1 METIFISQDL
11 WDIVQEG
18 IEESPQEGDS
28 KSSDKKSKEQKE
40 NVKRN
45 ASALRIIQQAVSKT
59 IFPRI
64 FGIKTAKEAWEVL
77 KNEFQGSE
85 KAISIKRQNLWR
97 QFDNLAM
104 KEGES
109 IKDFH
114 SRVAEIVN
122 QIKVTGETIDEK
134 KIVERILRSLTPKFE
149 HVVAVIEETK
159 DLAKLSM
166 TELMGS
172 LVAHEQRLSRFNN
185 QPLEQAFQSK
195 VDIKGDTSSNQ
206 EQRRRG
212 GNFQRKGG
220 KLNFK
225 KNNNWSQNQHNSS
238 NSNDGCKICKKSNHA
253 TKDCR
258 FRCTRCK
265 IQNHSQRDCWFQ
277 NKKEEGESNFAQKE
291 EEKFVA
297 FSCFKNKQKTHF
309 PWVVDSGCSNH
320 MTGNLES
327 FTEIDDTY
335 RSHVKIGDGKRLEV
349 EGKGIILVKGKEGNK
364 TLIQEVLY
372 VPELAQNL
380 LSVGHLMMKN
390 YKLLFDNGECE
401 IINKS
406 NNSKVAKIPMTS
418 NRLFPLSM
426 ARNEE
431 VSLKSQSMDE
441 SFLWHLRYGH
451 LNDKGLK
458 LLKEKNMVVG
468 LPQINKEDKVC
479 EGYIYG
485 KMHRLPFPKT
495 TWRAKAPLELVHSD
509 ICGPTRTTSI
519 GDKRY
524 FLLFVDDYTRMMWV
538 FFLEQKSEAFSKFLQ
553 FKATAE
559 KESGRQIKTLRTD
572 RGGEFIYKPFM
583 EYCRN
588 NGIKRQ
594 LTVRYTPQ
602 QNGVAERKNRTIVE
616 MARSMM
622 TAKKLPN
629 QLWAEAVN
637 TTIYILNRSPTKA
650 VQNKTP
656 FQAWHHKR
664 PQVDNL
670 KVFGCIAYAHISTPN
685 RDKFDQ
691 KGEKLIF
698 IGYSDESK
706 GYRLYNPLKNEVVI
720 SRDVIFDEMAEWSWK
735 TQDTQPSPT
744 NEILEN
750 PTTTTPNQGDQNPN
764 QNKSP
769 TRSPNRDN
777 FRDVVTDSDSPPL
790 RVRSLRDIYESS
802 HEAYFSCEPQT
813 FEEAAKD
820 KLWTEAMDTEIS
832 MIEKNKTWELVDKP
846 KDKPVIG
853 LKWVYKTKF
862 NEDGSIQKHKARLV
876 AKGYSQQPGIDF
888 HETYAPVARMET
900 IRTVI
905 ALAAQMELP
914 LYQLDVKSAFLNGE
928 LEEEVYVEQPR
939 GYEKK
944 GGEGKVYR
952 LRKVLYGLKQAPRA
966 WNSRIDR
973 YFQDNRF
980 QRSPSEAS
988 LYIKKGEDKNFL
1000 ILCLYVDDLIYTG
1013 TNQQIIEEFKRAM
1026 MSEFEMTDLGLMKY
1040 FLGIQV
1046 KQKPGDIFISQ
1057 EKYTEDMMKRFH
1069 MATCKPI
1076 ATPMALN
1083 EKLQQDDGVKKVDG
1097 KIYRS
1102 LVGSLI
1108 YLTHTRPDICHSV
1121 SLISRFMNEPSK
1133 LHFAAAKRILR
1144 YLQGTKQMGLRYK
1157 KEEGSKLTGYT
1168 DSDWAGSLDDRKSTS
1183 GYIFCL
1189 GTKPISWSSKKQKTV
1204 ALSSAEA
1211 EYIAATDAACE
1222 AV

>member
-1 METIFISQDL
+1 M
-11 WDIVQEG
+11 
-18 IEESPQEGDS
+18 
-28 KSSDKKSKEQKE
+28 
-40 NVKRN
+40 
-45 ASALRIIQQAVSKT
+45 
-59 IFPRI
+59 
-64 FGIKTAKEAWEVL
+64 
-77 KNEFQGSE
+77 
-85 KAISIKRQNLWR
+85 
-97 QFDNLAM
+97 
-104 KEGES
+104 
-109 IKDFH
+109 
-114 SRVAEIVN
+114 
-122 QIKVTGETIDEK
+122 
-134 KIVERILRSLTPKFE
+134 
-149 HVVAVIEETK
+149 
-159 DLAKLSM
+159 
-166 TELMGS
+166 
-172 LVAHEQRLSRFNN
+172 
-185 QPLEQAFQSK
+185 
-195 VDIKGDTSSNQ
+195 
-206 EQRRRG
+206 
-212 GNFQRKGG
+212 
-220 KLNFK
+220 
-225 KNNNWSQNQHNSS
+225 
-238 NSNDGCKICKKSNHA
+238 
-253 TKDCR
+253 
-258 FRCTRCK
+258 
-265 IQNHSQRDCWFQ
+265 
-277 NKKEEGESNFAQKE
+277 
-291 EEKFVA
+291 
-297 FSCFKNKQKTHF
+297 
-309 PWVVDSGCSNH
+309 
-320 MTGNLES
+320 
-327 FTEIDDTY
+327 DDTY
-335 RSHVKIGDGKRLEV
+335 KSHVKIGDGKKLEV
-349 EGKGIILVKGKEGNK
+349 EGKGTIIVQGKGGNK

-380 LSVGHLMMKN
+380 LSVGQLMLKN

-406 NNSKVAKIPMTS
+406 NNSKVAKISMTS
-418 NRLFPLSM
+418 NRMFPLTMS
-426 ARNEE
+426 RNEE
-431 VSLKSQSMDE
+431 LAMKSQSMDE

-451 LNDKGLK
+451 LNYKGLK
-458 LLKEKNMVVG
+458 LLKQKNMVVG
-468 LPQINKEDKVC
+468 LPQINREDKVC
-479 EGYIYG
+479 EGCIYG

-495 TWRAKAPLELVHSD
+495 TWRAKAPLELVHAD

-519 GDKRY
+519 GGKRY
-524 FLLFVDDYTRMMWV
+524 FLLFVDDHTRMMWV

-553 FKATAE
+553 FKAAVE
-559 KESGRQIKTLRTD
+559 KESGHEIKTLRTD

-583 EYCRN
+583 EYCRT

-616 MARSMM
+616 MSRSMM
-622 TAKKLPN
+622 TAKKIPN

-650 VQNKTP
+650 VMNKTP

-664 PQVDNL
+664 PPVDHL

-720 SRDVIFDEMAEWSWK
+720 SRDVIFDEMAEWSWE
-735 TQDTQPSPT
+735 TQDTQPPST

-750 PTTTTPNQGDQNPN
+750 PTTTPTTPNEADQNPS
-764 QNKSP
+764 QGRSLTTSP
-769 TRSPNRDN
+769 TRDN

-790 RVRSLRDIYESS
+790 KVRSLREIYESS
-802 HEAYFSCEPQT
+802 HVAYFSCEPQT

-820 KLWTEAMDTEIS
+820 KVWTEAMDTEIS
-832 MIEKNKTWELVDKP
+832 MIEKNKTWELIDKP

-853 LKWVYKTKF
+853 LKWIYKTKF

-914 LYQLDVKSAFLNGE
+914 IFQLDVKSAFLNGT

-944 GGEGKVYR
+944 GEEDKVYR
-952 LRKVLYGLKQAPRA
+952 LKKALYGLKQAPRA

-973 YFQDNRF
+973 YFQDNGF

-988 LYIKKGEDKNFL
+988 LYIKKGENKNFL

-1013 TNQQIIEEFKRAM
+1013 TSPQMIEEFKRAM

-1046 KQKPGDIFISQ
+1046 KQKPGEIFISQ
-1057 EKYTEDMMKRFH
+1057 EKYTEDMLKRFH
-1069 MATCKPI
+1069 MASCKPI

-1083 EKLQQDDGVKKVDG
+1083 EKLQQEDGAEKVDG

-1121 SLISRFMNEPSK
+1121 SLISRFMSEPSK

-1144 YLQGTKQMGLRYK
+1144 YLQGTKQLGLRYK
-1157 KEEGSKLTGYT
+1157 KEEGSKLIGYT

-1222 AV
+1222 AVWLKRLIEDLQQGDNDPTIIHCDNMSAIAMTKNPVFHARSKHIELRHHFIRDLVNNGEITMEFINTDDQPADIMTKAVTKDKLEKFKHLLRIAD